1 MDGKME
7 WIKLSTDIMEDDKI
21 RIIRAMDNGAEIV
34 LIWISLLTLCG
45 RTNNGGILRI
55 SDRIPHTAQT
65 LSIIL
70 QLDTS
75 IIKVAL
81 DTFEAYG
88 MVETIEGYITI
99 CNWSKYQSTDKYEAR
114 KERDRIRKAEARA
127 AKRAAISASTDMSAS
142 VRGQS
147 TDTSADTSADSLRT
161 VRKCPHTEEEVE
173 IEVEEEIES
182 KEPSG
187 PPAQRIDYQSIVDM
201 YNQLCPALPRC
212 TRLSEARRKSI
223 KARINGGYSMEDFQT
238 VFRSAGQSSF
248 LTGKNDRNWTASFDW
263 LIKDSNMAKV
273 LDGAYTDR
281 KSYSGRQTSGPQYDY
296 SNCEGS
302 F

>member
-70 QLDTS
+70 QWDAT
-75 IIKVAL
+75 IVKAAL

-88 MVETIEGYITI
+88 MTEEIEGYITI

-114 KERDRIRKAEARA
+114 KEKDRIRKAEARA

-147 TDTSADTSADSLRT
+147 TDTSADCLGT
-161 VRKCPHTEEEVE
+161 VRKCPQTEEEVEEEVE
-173 IEVEEEIES
+173 IEEE
-182 KEPSG
+182 KDTTAAA
-187 PPAQRIDYQSIVDM
+187 AQRIDYQSILDD
-201 YNQLCPALPRC
+201 YNATCPSLRRC
-212 TRLSEARRKSI
+212 IKLTDKRRKAIRARLSSGYTPESLHDIFVRAESI
-223 KARINGGYSMEDFQT
+223 PGLKGAGGRDWI
-238 VFRSAGQSSF
+238 A
-248 LTGKNDRNWTASFDW
+248 DFDW
-263 LIKDSNMAKV
+263 LMREDKLANIAEGKYDTWGRPSSV
-273 LDGAYTDR
+273 G
-281 KSYSGRQTSGPQYDY
+281 YSSRQSGPKYDY
-296 SNCEGS
+296 SNCGES